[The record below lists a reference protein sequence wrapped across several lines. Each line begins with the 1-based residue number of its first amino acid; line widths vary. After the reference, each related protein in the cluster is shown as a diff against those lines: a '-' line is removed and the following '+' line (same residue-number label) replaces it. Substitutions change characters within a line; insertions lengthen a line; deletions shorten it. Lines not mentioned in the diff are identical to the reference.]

1 MPSPTVTTNVT
12 NSTTSGSPSPT
23 SSSASTN
30 VTNSTDP
37 AKPPSSTL
45 SPESTSVTNSTANST
60 SSSSSP
66 PPPTTEPT
74 TEPPVKPTTSP
85 SEKSPRVTCG
95 LTVRIDCSGGNL
107 QVRFGDGIVPDII
120 AALKIA
126 AFFLEHWILRGI
138 SCNSP
143 LRMEIDMSFYS
154 PIPEGKTIQ
163 GVFEEALQNGSIR
176 NLTTNNTEATFT
188 FVGTNITYEPK
199 VGQCKQVCCDGAGG
213 EMIVVPVCTPADK
226 CEGNRLPAEKKE
238 GGHCPGDSK
247 GTCTEKC
254 EDGGIH
260 NSPNFAVVILLAI
273 ATIVN
278 FQ

>member
-1 MPSPTVTTNVT
+1 MIYSIRLVSTVDGGYSSWSAFGPCSKTCGSGGFQRRTRTCTNPAPMNGGKPCLGHSEET
-12 NSTTSGSPSPT
+12 RACTGTRCSG
-23 SSSASTN
+23 
-30 VTNSTDP
+30 
-37 AKPPSSTL
+37 
-45 SPESTSVTNSTANST
+45 
-60 SSSSSP
+60 
-66 PPPTTEPT
+66 
-74 TEPPVKPTTSP
+74 
-85 SEKSPRVTCG
+85 PRVTCG